1 MAQGHGA
8 MVRHRA
14 LKGLKVATVGAA
26 YDGLAQVIAAVSCL
40 KDTAWLKT
48 LPALRSPT

>member
-1 MAQGHGA
+1 
-8 MVRHRA
+8 MVPHRA
-14 LKGLKVATVGAA
+14 LKGLKATVGAA

-48 LPALRSPT
+48 LLALRSPT